1 MTVTD
6 LTSES
11 VTMIAISPGDPSVT
25 ADTTTTSITS
35 SAQSPRPSYV
45 PTPRPGS
52 PKPFGGFTSRIS
64 STLKNIASQG
74 KGSTNQQN
82 LTSTKPLYGRQLK
95 TLKKESRATRL
106 LAAIIF
112 VFISLWAP
120 YNILV
125 VYSTFDNNKVPP
137 LAWNL
142 RGLFCC
148 S

>member
-1 MTVTD
+1 MLSLVSKNFTCH
-6 LTSES
+6 EPY
-11 VTMIAISPGDPSVT
+11 MIAPL
-25 ADTTTTSITS
+25 
-35 SAQSPRPSYV
+35 YV
-45 PTPRPGS
+45 NLS
-52 PKPFGGFTSRIS
+52 LVCLNKS
-64 STLKNIASQG
+64 LKLNLNLASQG

-82 LTSTKPLYGRQLK
+82 STSTKPLYGRQLK

-112 VFISLWAP
+112 GNEQVRRINLLFFSVFISLWAP

-142 RGLFCC
+142 RGLFSC
-148 S
+148 SWT